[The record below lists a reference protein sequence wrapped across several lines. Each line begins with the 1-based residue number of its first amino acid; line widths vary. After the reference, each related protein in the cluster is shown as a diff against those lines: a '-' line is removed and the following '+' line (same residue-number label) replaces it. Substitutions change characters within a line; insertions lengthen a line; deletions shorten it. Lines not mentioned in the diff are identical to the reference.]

1 MAKGNYVFVY
11 SASPRVHDIRAY
23 ECSGK
28 CLGQIVL
35 EFTNDYPRYKHLCNG
50 EKLLNITRV
59 ETKATHTNEGVASAL
74 INEAINR
81 YKDYNMVLLCS
92 PQPREG
98 GCDTLKSVIDLKKF
112 YEKFG
117 FRKTGELLP
126 TMIRKAEK
134 KNKLGTEGH
143 TKGNI
148 LEKLS

>member
-1 MAKGNYVFVY
+1 MAKGNYIFVY
-11 SASPRVHDIRAY
+11 SASPRVHNICAY
-23 ECSGK
+23 EWRSGK
-28 CLGQIVL
+28 YLGQIVL

-126 TMIRKAEK
+126 TKIRKAEK
-134 KNKLGTEGH
+134 KIN
-143 TKGNI
+143 
-148 LEKLS
+148 

>member
-1 MAKGNYVFVY
+1 MAKGNYIFVY
-11 SASPRVHDIRAY
+11 RASPRVHDIRAY
-23 ECSGK
+23 ECSGE

-59 ETKATHTNEGVASAL
+59 ETKATYTNEGVASAL

-92 PQPREG
+92 PQKREG
-98 GCDTLKSVIDLKKF
+98 DYDTLKSVTDLKKF

-117 FRKTGELLP
+117 FRKTGELIP
-126 TMIRKAEK
+126 TMIRKATLPT
-134 KNKLGTEGH
+134 LGV
-143 TKGNI
+143 
-148 LEKLS
+148 